1 MSTPFQI
8 SDRLVDDLAAVSPIL
23 STFFG
28 LPGHNHEWGES
39 LSIDG
44 LEAVADLARRYRS
57 ELEVHLDHPDSRER
71 LAARVTIGWID
82 ETRASFEAEDH
93 FRDLRH
99 LASPFHQ
106 ISLVFNVMPAESADD
121 WEAILSRLETIDRA
135 YDDYRD
141 RLDIGR
147 TREITVA
154 RRQVESIIAQ
164 ARHLSGP
171 DSAFRG
177 LVAKGQRTGA
187 TVPRLE
193 EAVKHA
199 RESAGRFADWLETT
213 YLPSAA
219 EADGVG
225 EEIYRRAA
233 DHLMGTDIDPQEAYQ
248 WGWDELHRLIDAMGE
263 VGAMILPGAGWE
275 EIREHLETEPSL
287 LAHSR
292 DDLVAHV
299 KAILD
304 QAVADLAGT
313 HFDVPE
319 LIRPL
324 TVQIA
329 PPGGPLA
336 AYYIAPSEDFS
347 RPGGVW
353 YSVGDQT
360 VFPLYQHSSTAYHE
374 GFPGHHLQIATA
386 LYRKEQLSRAQR
398 LLVGYTG
405 YVEGW
410 GMYAEV
416 LMGELGY
423 LDNPAHYFGMLAK
436 QMYRAARVVVDIGLH
451 LGLEIPKISR
461 VAPGEEWSFSHA
473 VEFMKVYGL
482 QSPPEA
488 EAEVLRYLGWP
499 GQAIC
504 YKLGEREMLSIR
516 EETRSR
522 LGNSFDLKQ
531 FHATVLDHGALRFDL
546 LRQVA
551 AETL

>member
-8 SDRLVDDLAAVSPIL
+8 SDRLVGDIAELSPVL

-44 LEAVADLARRYRS
+44 VEALADQARRYRS
-57 ELEVHLDHPDSRER
+57 QLEPHLDHPDSRER
-71 LAARVTIGWID
+71 LAARVTVGWID
-82 ETRASFEAEDH
+82 ESLAAFEAGDH

-99 LASPFHQ
+99 LASPFHLVG
-106 ISLVFNVMPAESADD
+106 LVFNIMPAESADD
-121 WEAILSRLETIDRA
+121 WEAIVSRLETTDRA
-135 YDDYRD
+135 YADYRD
-141 RLDIGR
+141 RLDLGR
-147 TREITVA
+147 ARGITVA
-154 RRQVESIIAQ
+154 RRQVESIVTQ
-164 ARHLSGP
+164 ASHLAGP
-171 DSAFRG
+171 DSAFFG
-177 LVAKGQRTGA
+177 LVAKAHHAGA

-193 EAVKHA
+193 EAVNHA

-213 YLPSAA
+213 YLSSAV

-225 EEIYRRAA
+225 EEVYRRAA
-233 DHLMGTDIDPQEAYQ
+233 DQLMGIDIDPEEAYQ
-248 WGWDELHRLIDAMGE
+248 WGWHELHRLIDEME
-263 VGAMILPGAGWE
+263 DVGAKILPDAGWQE
-275 EIREHLETEPSL
+275 VREHLETEPSL

-299 KAILD
+299 EAVLD

-313 HFDVPE
+313 HFEVPD

-336 AYYIAPSEDFS
+336 AYYMAPSEDFS

-360 VFPLYQHSSTAYHE
+360 VFPLYQHTSTAYHE

-398 LLVGYTG
+398 LLVGYPG
-405 YVEGW
+405 YTEGW

-423 LDNPAHYFGMLAK
+423 LDDPAHYFGMLAK

-451 LGLEIPKISR
+451 VGLEIPKISR
-461 VAPGEEWSFSHA
+461 VAPGEEWGFSHA

-482 QSPPEA
+482 QSPAEA

-504 YKLGEREMLSIR
+504 YKLGEREMLAIR

-522 LGNSFDLKQ
+522 LGSDFDLKR
-531 FHATVLDHGALRFDL
+531 FHATVLDHGVLRFDQ
-546 LRQVA
+546 LRQVV